1 MLKDSSDNYT
11 SRLICWEMVFWT
23 LALGLYIMRLMIL
36 GSRINQ
42 KYRSNLSILIT
53 EQINLY
59 LQLERKPHKKDAL
72 MLANHVLKLA
82 VDLLKELESPYKI
95 SGFSANPYLYNITK
109 VVVLSAFSAVL
120 TEMLGFKLKLYKIKL
135 IR

>member
-120 TEMLGFKLKLYKIKL
+120 TEMLGFKLKLLILKI
-135 IR
+135 

>member
-1 MLKDSSDNYT
+1 MLKDSSDTYT

-42 KYRSNLSILIT
+42 KYRSNLSVLIT

-59 LQLERKPHKKDAL
+59 LQLERKPHKKEAL